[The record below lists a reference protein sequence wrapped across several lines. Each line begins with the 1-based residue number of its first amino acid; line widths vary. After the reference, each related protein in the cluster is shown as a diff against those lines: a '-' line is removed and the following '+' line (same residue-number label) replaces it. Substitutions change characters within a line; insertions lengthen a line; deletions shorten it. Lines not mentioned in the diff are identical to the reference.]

1 MKSQSALPDTQSIEK
16 RLQEAIQLAVHHVRN
31 AGGGPF
37 GCVIYK
43 NGVKISEG
51 VNRVTHQNDPTAHA
65 EIEAIRAACRVLGSW
80 QLDDCEVYASS
91 EPCPMCMAALYWA
104 RPRAVY
110 FANPK
115 NVASANGFD
124 DSFIYTELNLPA
136 QNRSLIFR
144 QIPIAD
150 AAQPFT
156 EWKNNPDSIAY

>member
-1 MKSQSALPDTQSIEK
+1 MKSQSALPDTETIEK
-16 RLQEAIQLAVHHVRN
+16 RVQEAVQLAVRHVRDG
-31 AGGGPF
+31 GGGPF

-51 VNRVTHQNDPTAHA
+51 VNLVTAQNDPTAHA
-65 EIEAIRAACRVLGSW
+65 EIIAIRAACSAIGSW
-80 QLDDCEVYASS
+80 QLEDCEVYASS

-115 NVASANGFD
+115 EVASVFGFD
-124 DSFIYTELNLPA
+124 DAFIYRELHTPP
-136 QNRSLIFR
+136 QNRKLIFR
-144 QIPIAD
+144 QIPVAD

-156 EWKNNPDSIAY
+156 EWKKNPDSVSY